1 MNQRL
6 GIVSLFIFFIFG
18 CKNENLDCE
27 EKVVYLNDS
36 TEENHC
42 YCDKDIQQKYDN
54 AVNEFSAFKLFLNKY
69 TDVPKSE
76 FSLNST
82 FFVFSCQETEL
93 IFYVKKE
100 KNILV
105 WSSKEKIL
113 NTLSLE
119 NLGTIEN
126 LERNI
131 MNSITTNLDA
141 DVGKDFFMQ
150 WIGAD
155 QRKMYALYL
164 QKRNANNLLKEL
176 AEILY

>member
-141 DVGKDFFMQ
+141 DVGKDFF
-150 WIGAD
+150 
-155 QRKMYALYL
+155 YAMD
-164 QKRNANNLLKEL
+164 RC
-176 AEILY
+176 